1 MGTFVQ
7 MNPQPVARVVFDTN
21 TVVSSILFRTGRLAW
36 LRNHWSSGACLP
48 LVTVE
53 TVAELQRVLAYS
65 KFNLTPETRMTALG
79 LYLPFCQVV
88 EVTSACT
95 TQCRD
100 PKDQKFLDLA
110 EGGAAEILV
119 TGDADLLALAGTTN
133 FSIETPADYR
143 IRVESRRR

>member
-1 MGTFVQ
+1 MSAVR
-7 MNPQPVARVVFDTN
+7 VARVVFETN
-21 TVVSSILFRTGRLAW
+21 TVVSAIHFTNGRLAW
-36 LRNHWSSGACLP
+36 LRSHWASEACLP
-48 LVTVE
+48 LVSQATI
-53 TVAELQRVLAYS
+53 AELNRVLAYP
-65 KFNLTPETRMTALG
+65 KFRLGPEERLG
-79 LYLPFCQVV
+79 AMEDYLPFCQVV
-88 EVTSACT
+88 EVTSARP

-133 FSIETPADYR
+133 FAIETPADYR